1 MLLPPP
7 LSFTSNPPVS
17 LTDEGESERPN
28 KITYRLICP
37 PCSSHPASFYS
48 SCREQ
53 PLSSSLSFPICA
65 SGQEINKSCMQ
76 PRLNDLFHVLL
87 VCSDTGCAG
96 SVGKKITFLFF
107 FQSLLKRF
115 VPQEYLPSTESISV
129 EASVNSRGSEGPG
142 PGLCWVWSSFLR
154 MWLSHTV
161 ALLRTVFRLHTSSCV
176 QLPVI
181 FKPRCTQIQLRG
193 LCRCKITIL
202 CLRLSDCWI
211 GAA

>member
-1 MLLPPP
+1 MRAAATSPTESPRKPRFKAISAAAAP

-96 SVGKKITFLFF
+96 SVGKKNHLSILF
-107 FQSLLKRF
+107 
-115 VPQEYLPSTESISV
+115 SV
-129 EASVNSRGSEGPG
+129 TIKTVCTSRI
-142 PGLCWVWSSFLR
+142 SSFH
-154 MWLSHTV
+154 WVH
-161 ALLRTVFRLHTSSCV
+161 F
-176 QLPVI
+176 
-181 FKPRCTQIQLRG
+181 
-193 LCRCKITIL
+193 
-202 CLRLSDCWI
+202 CWSFSEQ
-211 GAA
+211 